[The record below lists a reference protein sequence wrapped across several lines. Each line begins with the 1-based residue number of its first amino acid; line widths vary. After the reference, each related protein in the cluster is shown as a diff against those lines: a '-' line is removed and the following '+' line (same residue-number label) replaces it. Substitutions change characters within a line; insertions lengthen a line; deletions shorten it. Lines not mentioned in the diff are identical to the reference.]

1 MVELSDATGKNDTF
15 RYITYYEGR
24 MNTPRGFEGE
34 SAAYNPYMNKN
45 MAAIYG
51 GGYYSMN
58 GTTNMGSRIEGSN
71 QSGQGQKKEVPELLK
86 DIATTAEANDNKY
99 ALIIG
104 NEDYN
109 KYSDGTV
116 ERTIYYST
124 FQVRNQAN
132 AGRIWQS

>member
-34 SAAYNPYMNKN
+34 SAAYNPYMNMN
-45 MAAIYG
+45 MAAMYG

-58 GTTNMGSRIEGSN
+58 GTANMGSRMEGSN
-71 QSGQGQKKEVPELLK
+71 QSGLGQKKEVPELLK

-99 ALIIG
+99 ALISG
-104 NEDYN
+104 
-109 KYSDGTV
+109 
-116 ERTIYYST
+116 RTNST
-124 FQVRNQAN
+124 TA
-132 AGRIWQS
+132 AAATHKRILVPFFIFT

>member
-1 MVELSDATGKNDTF
+1 MEA
-15 RYITYYEGR
+15 
-24 MNTPRGFEGE
+24 
-34 SAAYNPYMNKN
+34 
-45 MAAIYG
+45 
-51 GGYYSMN
+51 
-58 GTTNMGSRIEGSN
+58 
-71 QSGQGQKKEVPELLK
+71 
-86 DIATTAEANDNKY
+86 ATTAEANDNKY

-132 AGRIWQS
+132 AGRIW